1 MTDEFDNND
10 IVFRDAT
17 GVVCPICGGETDWI
31 DNSYG
36 GLSPAC
42 RNRKCRIYAQP
53 MLSDASPKD
62 TIAALQAEID
72 ELRSEAASGERWADE
87 YYAQA
92 QALQAEVDRMKEV
105 VEMVVAYGEIW
116 KANGIILP
124 SEFEFVLFDAALHAL
139 EGGE

>member
-1 MTDEFDNND
+1 MSDEFDNND

-72 ELRSEAASGERWADE
+72 ELRAEAARLKAQIQAAKELIEFLDE
-87 YYAQA
+87 
-92 QALQAEVDRMKEV
+92 KV
-105 VEMVVAYGEIW
+105 VSDG
-116 KANGIILP
+116 
-124 SEFEFVLFDAALHAL
+124 
-139 EGGE
+139 